1 MDKRVVKP
9 FQRGVALI
17 LSLIMLTAMMMAG
30 IALFRKIS
38 AGSMIAGNLTFTSSA
53 ISAAEQGSET
63 GRTWLTSQTAAG
75 LYGAAAG
82 YFPATCYTNDT
93 HIATDVDCSTAAA
106 PVFDPTT
113 FNWTT
118 FSTLATADDGA
129 GNEIRYVV
137 HRLCRMTGELD
148 KIGQE
153 CVVSQTASAGSGG
166 KTSVTYGTQ
175 ALSSTMKPYYRITTR
190 VRGPRNSLAY
200 TQVTMY

>member
-9 FQRGVALI
+9 LQRGVALI
-17 LSLIMLTAMMMAG
+17 IALIMLTAMMMAG

-38 AGSMIAGNLTFTSSA
+38 AGAMIAGNLTFTSSA
-53 ISAAEQGSET
+53 ISAAEQGSEA
-63 GRTWLTSQTAAG
+63 GRTWLTLQTAAG

-82 YFPATCYTNDT
+82 YFPATCYSVDS
-93 HIATDVDCSTAAA
+93 HITTDVNCGNAGA

-113 FNWTT
+113 FDWAS

-129 GNEIRYVV
+129 GNEVRYVV
-137 HRLCRMTGELD
+137 HRLCRMTGEMD

-153 CVVSQTASAGSGG
+153 CVVSQVNTGGSGG
-166 KTSVTYGTQ
+166 KTNVTYGTQ
-175 ALSSTMKPYYRITTR
+175 ALNSIMKPYYRITTR

>member
-9 FQRGVALI
+9 LQRGVALVI
-17 LSLIMLTAMMMAG
+17 ALIMLSAMMMAG

-53 ISAAEQGSET
+53 ISAAELGSEA
-63 GRTWLTSQTAAG
+63 GRTWLTSQTASG

-82 YFPATCYTNDT
+82 YFPASCYTNNT
-93 HIATDVDCSTAAA
+93 HITTDVNCNSGGATT
-106 PVFDPTT
+106 FDPST
-113 FNWTT
+113 FDWAS

-153 CVVSQTASAGSGG
+153 CVVSQVNTGGSGG
-166 KTSVTYGTQ
+166 HTSVTYGTQ
-175 ALSSTMKPYYRITTR
+175 ALASIMKPYYRITTR

-200 TQVTMY
+200 TQVTLY

>member
-17 LSLIMLTAMMMAG
+17 IALIMLTAMMMAG
-30 IALFRKIS
+30 IALFRKIT

-53 ISAAEQGSET
+53 ISAAEQGSEA
-63 GRTWLTSQTAAG
+63 GRTWLTSQTGAG
-75 LYGAAAG
+75 LYGTAVG

-93 HIATDVDCSTAAA
+93 HIATDVNCNNPGA
-106 PVFDPTT
+106 PTFDPST
-113 FNWTT
+113 FDWTS
-118 FSTLATADDGA
+118 FSTLATANDGA

-153 CVVSQTASAGSGG
+153 CVVSQVNTGSGG
-166 KTSVTYGTQ
+166 KSSVTYGTQ
-175 ALSSTMKPYYRITTR
+175 ALSSIMKPYYRITTR

>member
-1 MDKRVVKP
+1 MDKLVVKP

-17 LSLIMLTAMMMAG
+17 IALVMLTAMMMAG

-53 ISAAEQGSET
+53 ISAAEQGSEA
-63 GRTWLTSQTAAG
+63 GRSWLMLQTAGG
-75 LYGAAAG
+75 LYGAAPG
-82 YFPATCYTNDT
+82 YFPASCYTNNT
-93 HIATDVDCSTAAA
+93 HVTTDVSCNAAGA

-113 FNWTT
+113 FDWSSS
-118 FSTLATADDGA
+118 STLATTDDGA

-153 CVVSQTASAGSGG
+153 CVTAQIASAGSGG
-166 KTSVTYGTQ
+166 KMNVSYGTQ
-175 ALSSTMKPYYRITTR
+175 ALTSTMKPYYRVTTR

-200 TQVTMY
+200 TQITMY

>member
-9 FQRGVALI
+9 FQRGVALVI
-17 LSLIMLTAMMMAG
+17 SLIMLTAMMMAG

-63 GRTWLTSQTAAG
+63 GRTWLTSQTASG

-82 YFPATCYTNDT
+82 YFPASCYSNDT
-93 HIATDVDCSTAAA
+93 HITTDVNCNAAGA
-106 PVFDPTT
+106 PTFDPTT
-113 FNWTT
+113 FDWTN
-118 FSTLATADDGA
+118 FSTLATANDGA

-153 CVVSQTASAGSGG
+153 CVIAQISTGGSGG
-166 KTSVTYGTQ
+166 HASVSYGTQ
-175 ALSSTMKPYYRITTR
+175 SLASTSKPYYRITTR

-200 TQVTMY
+200 TQITLY

>member
-63 GRTWLTSQTAAG
+63 GRTWLTMQTAAG

-106 PVFDPTT
+106 PVFGVV
-113 FNWTT
+113 
-118 FSTLATADDGA
+118 LGA
-129 GNEIRYVV
+129 SLLGAVILGRVPSA
-137 HRLCRMTGELD
+137 RMEGLREH
-148 KIGQE
+148 
-153 CVVSQTASAGSGG
+153 V
-166 KTSVTYGTQ
+166 
-175 ALSSTMKPYYRITTR
+175 
-190 VRGPRNSLAY
+190 
-200 TQVTMY
+200 

>member
-9 FQRGVALI
+9 LQRGVALVI
-17 LSLIMLTAMMMAG
+17 ALIMLSAMMMAG

-53 ISAAEQGSET
+53 ISAAELGSEA
-63 GRTWLTSQTAAG
+63 GRTWLTSQTASG

-82 YFPATCYTNDT
+82 YFPASCYTNNT
-93 HIATDVDCSTAAA
+93 HITTDVNCSSGGA
-106 PVFDPTT
+106 PTFDPST
-113 FNWTT
+113 FDWAS
-118 FSTLATADDGA
+118 FSTLATTDDGA

-153 CVVSQTASAGSGG
+153 CVVSQVNTGGSGG
-166 KTSVTYGTQ
+166 HTSVTYGTQ
-175 ALSSTMKPYYRITTR
+175 ALASIMKPYYRITTR

-200 TQVTMY
+200 TQVTLY

>member
-1 MDKRVVKP
+1 MDERVVKP

-17 LSLIMLTAMMMAG
+17 IALIMLTAMMMAG

-38 AGSMIAGNLTFTSSA
+38 AGAMIAGNLTFTSSA
-53 ISAAEQGSET
+53 ISAAEQGSES
-63 GRTWLTSQTAAG
+63 GRTWLTSQTGAG

-82 YFPATCYTNDT
+82 YFPASCYSNDT
-93 HIATDVDCSTAAA
+93 HITTDVNCNNAGA
-106 PVFDPTT
+106 PVFDPVT
-113 FNWTT
+113 FDWTT
-118 FSTLATADDGA
+118 FSTLVVTDDGA

-153 CVVSQTASAGSGG
+153 CVVSQVNTGGSSG
-166 KTSVTYGTQ
+166 KSTVTYGTQ
-175 ALSSTMKPYYRITTR
+175 ALSSILKPYYRITTR

>member
-9 FQRGVALI
+9 FQRGVALVI
-17 LSLIMLTAMMMAG
+17 SLIMLTAMMMAG

-38 AGSMIAGNLTFTSSA
+38 AGSMIAGNLTFISSA

-63 GRTWLTSQTAAG
+63 GRTWLMLQTASG

-82 YFPATCYTNDT
+82 YFPASCYSNDT
-93 HIATDVDCSTAAA
+93 HITTDVNCNAAGA

-113 FNWTT
+113 FDWTA
-118 FSTLATADDGA
+118 FSTLVTTNDGA
-129 GNEIRYVV
+129 GNEIRYVA

-153 CVVSQTASAGSGG
+153 CVIAQIATGGSGG
-166 KTSVTYGTQ
+166 HMNVSYGTQ
-175 ALSSTMKPYYRITTR
+175 SLASNSKPYYRITTR

-200 TQVTMY
+200 TQITLY

>member
-1 MDKRVVKP
+1 MDERVVKP
-9 FQRGVALI
+9 FQRGVALVI
-17 LSLIMLTAMMMAG
+17 ALIMLTAMMMAG

-38 AGSMIAGNLTFTSSA
+38 AGAMIAGNLTFTSSA
-53 ISAAEQGSET
+53 ISAAEQGSEG
-63 GRTWLTSQTAAG
+63 GRTWLTSQTGAG

-82 YFPATCYTNDT
+82 YFPATCYTNNT
-93 HIATDVDCSTAAA
+93 HITTDVNCSNAGA

-113 FNWTT
+113 FDWTT
-118 FSTLATADDGA
+118 FSTLATGNDGA

-153 CVVSQTASAGSGG
+153 CVVAQTNTGSGG
-166 KTSVTYGTQ
+166 KSGVTYGTQ
-175 ALSSTMKPYYRITTR
+175 ALSSIMKPYYRITTR